1 MENDPRLTQCPS
13 IPMSIRPNVHP
24 FQCSSDPISLLPN
37 VHPTQCPY
45 HTYNHCPIFICDWNI
60 QSWPNSRDAIA
71 SKKMELVFM
80 ILTFLLAGLTRKI
93 ALQGVKVKIDIR
105 TRSGHSLAL
114 GSLSLLKMENVTLRN
129 HRWSCHWPCFPP
141 CSDLEQTTHLYV
153 VKFRLRLRA
162 LQIFQTQNKTWSTWN
177 SSTRWRSPWGM
188 WRSRGWF
195 AWAEMFDTSD
205 LSVKPFSVWTM
216 GKSVEPSIF
225 KFLLSGTSSVSS
237 MSIALLASKPMN
249 VS

>member
-1 MENDPRLTQCPS
+1 MFCN
-13 IPMSIRPNVHP
+13 
-24 FQCSSDPISLLPN
+24 ISLCIQCTLN
-37 VHPTQCPY
+37 VYSICIQYVFNVYSMCIQCY
-45 HTYNHCPIFICDWNI
+45 TLYMLFSLMVTD
-60 QSWPNSRDAIA
+60 SLLYPNSRDAIA

-93 ALQGVKVKIDIR
+93 TLQGVKVKIDIR

-162 LQIFQTQNKTWSTWN
+162 LQIFHTQNKTWSTWN

-237 MSIALLASKPMN
+237 MSIALLAAKPMN

>member
-1 MENDPRLTQCPS
+1 MVLTYGKWPPADPMSIHSNVHQTQCPS
-13 IPMSIRPNVHP
+13 IPMFIRPNIP
-24 FQCSSDPISLLPN
+24 
-37 VHPTQCPY
+37 PTQCPY

-205 LSVKPFSVWTM
+205 LSVKPFSVWTK

-225 KFLLSGTSSVSS
+225 KFLLSVSS
-237 MSIALLASKPMN
+237 MSIASLAAKPMN
-249 VS
+249 VL